1 MTFAYHAPTTVRAAA
16 ELLQQTAG
24 SALLAGG
31 TDLLVSLRGG
41 KVKPA
46 AVIDLKKIRGLDGIK
61 KTERGLEIGALMT
74 MHALARA
81 PELAGAYRMLA
92 DAAAMMGCYEIRHRA
107 TLGGNVVNASPGA
120 ESLCPLTVLE
130 AQVVVNGP
138 NWDRM
143 VPLAAFVKGVNRVE
157 LKPGELL
164 TKLVLPDH
172 PAGTV
177 GVYQR
182 RQRVKGMD
190 LASVNCAILVIN
202 PATPA
207 TRQVRVALGTVAP
220 TPYRSAKA
228 EALLSGKPLTTEII
242 RAAAEIIRSEVSPR
256 ATSLRATPEYKK
268 LMIAVFLERGLRQLL
283 GGAD

>member
-16 ELLQQTAG
+16 ELLQQNAG
-24 SALLAGG
+24 AALLAGG
-31 TDLLVSLRGG
+31 TDLLVNLRGG
-41 KVKPA
+41 KAKPA
-46 AVIDLKKIRGLDGIK
+46 AVIDLKKIPGLNGIK
-61 KTERGLEIGALMT
+61 KTDRGLEVGALMT
-74 MHALARA
+74 MNALARA
-81 PELAGAYRMLA
+81 PELAGACSLLR
-92 DAAAMMGCYEIRHRA
+92 DAAAMMGCYEIRNRA

-120 ESLCPLTVLE
+120 ESLCPLTALE

-138 NWDRM
+138 NWDRT
-143 VPLAAFVKGVNRVE
+143 VPLAAFLTGVNRVG
-157 LKPGELL
+157 LKPGEIL
-164 TKLVLPDH
+164 TRLVLPAY

-202 PATPA
+202 PTTPA

-228 EALLSGKPLTTEII
+228 EALLSGKPLNAEII
-242 RAAAEIIRSEVSPR
+242 RAAAEIIRGEVKPR
-256 ATSLRATPEYKK
+256 ATSLRATPEYKQ

-283 GGAD
+283 GTGE